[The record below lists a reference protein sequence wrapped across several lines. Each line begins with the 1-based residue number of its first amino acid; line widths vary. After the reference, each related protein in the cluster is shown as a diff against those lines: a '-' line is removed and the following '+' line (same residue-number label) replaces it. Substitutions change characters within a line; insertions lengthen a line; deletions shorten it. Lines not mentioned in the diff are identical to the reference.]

1 MPILAEYIWIDGTQ
15 PSAELR
21 SKTRVIYDSP
31 LPPATEVADLD
42 TLDVRHFADWG
53 ADGGSTNQAVGRD
66 SDILL
71 KPACVL
77 RDPFRP
83 GGYLVLCEVFYG
95 DGRDHPS
102 NHRAHLRAV
111 LDAGAQREDSWFGFE
126 QEYTLFK
133 IEGRPAGFP
142 INGYP
147 SPQGPYYCSVGSLNI
162 AGRALYEDFL
172 ELSLAAGV
180 HLSGV
185 NFEVMPGQAEFQVGP
200 LDPLKASDHVWLA
213 RWILHR
219 ASERYNLVVKFDPKP
234 VKGDWNGAGMHTNF
248 STAAMRRPGGRALI
262 EAACVAMGEKV
273 AEHLAHYGHG
283 YEERLTGHHETCSYR
298 EFRWGIA
305 DRSASIRIPR
315 SVAQDDAGY
324 LEDRRP
330 NANADPYRIAA
341 RMLQTVL
348 GIEL

>member
-15 PSAELR
+15 PTAELR
-21 SKTRVIYDSP
+21 SKTRVIYDSTLQP
-31 LPPATEVADLD
+31 STAVADLSTVD
-42 TLDVRHFADWG
+42 LTQFPEWG
-53 ADGGSTNQAVGRD
+53 ADGSSTNQAGGAD
-66 SDILL
+66 SDIILR
-71 KPACVL
+71 AVRAV

-83 GGYLVLCEVFYG
+83 GGYLVLCEVFNG
-95 DGRDHPS
+95 AGEVHPT
-102 NHRAHLRAV
+102 NHRAEVRRV
-111 LDAGAQREDSWFGFE
+111 LDAGAASSDAWFGFE

-147 SPQGPYYCSVGSLNI
+147 GPQGPYYCSVGSLNI

-172 ELSLAAGV
+172 ETALSAGIL
-180 HLSGV
+180 LSGV

-200 LDPLKASDHVWLA
+200 GDGLLASDHVWLA

-219 ASERYNLVVKFDPKP
+219 ASEKYNLVVKFDPKP
-234 VKGDWNGAGMHTNF
+234 AKGDWNGAGMHTNF
-248 STAAMRRPGGRALI
+248 STAAMRTHGGRAAI
-262 EAACVAMGEKV
+262 EAACQAMSTKIQ
-273 AEHLAHYGHG
+273 EHLDTYGDG

-305 DRSASIRIPR
+305 DRTASIRIPR
-315 SVAQDDAGY
+315 SVGTLGYGY

-330 NANADPYRIAA
+330 NANADPYRISA
-341 RMLQTVL
+341 RMLKTVC
-348 GIEL
+348 GID